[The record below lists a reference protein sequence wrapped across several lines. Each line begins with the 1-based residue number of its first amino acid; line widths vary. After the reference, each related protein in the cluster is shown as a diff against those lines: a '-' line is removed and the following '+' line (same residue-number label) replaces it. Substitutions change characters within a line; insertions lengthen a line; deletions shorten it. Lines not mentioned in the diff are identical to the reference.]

1 MQYKYFIFPLMN
13 AYTAESQ
20 MYTTRL
26 KNAEMLQEFG
36 GDVASLLILEEN
48 TNVKCHDFTK

>member
-1 MQYKYFIFPLMN
+1 MN

-48 TNVKCHDFTK
+48 ANVKCHDFTK

>member
-1 MQYKYFIFPLMN
+1 MNMLITSKAIFLQYKYFIFPLMN

-36 GDVASLLILEEN
+36 GDW
-48 TNVKCHDFTK
+48 

>member
-1 MQYKYFIFPLMN
+1 MN

-26 KNAEMLQEFG
+26 KNAEMHQEFG
-36 GDVASLLILEEN
+36 GDVAILLILEEN
-48 TNVKCHDFTK
+48 TIVKCHNFTQ

>member
-1 MQYKYFIFPLMN
+1 MN

-26 KNAEMLQEFG
+26 KNAEMLQEIG
-36 GDVASLLILEEN
+36 GDVAILLILEEN
-48 TNVKCHDFTK
+48 AIVKCHSFIK

>member
-20 MYTTRL
+20 MYTTKL

-36 GDVASLLILEEN
+36 GDVAILLILAEN
-48 TNVKCHDFTK
+48 TIVKCHNFTQ

>member
-1 MQYKYFIFPLMN
+1 MN

-20 MYTTRL
+20 MYTTKL

-36 GDVASLLILEEN
+36 GDVAILLILAEN
-48 TNVKCHDFTK
+48 TIVKCHNFTQ

>member
-1 MQYKYFIFPLMN
+1 MN

-26 KNAEMLQEFG
+26 KNAEMLQEIG
-36 GDVASLLILEEN
+36 GDVHNFIRYIPIKYILDRHPN
-48 TNVKCHDFTK
+48 GDL

>member
-1 MQYKYFIFPLMN
+1 MPILQRH
-13 AYTAESQ
+13 

-36 GDVASLLILEEN
+36 GDVAIFLILEGN
-48 TNVKCHDFTK
+48 TNVKCHNFTK

>member
-1 MQYKYFIFPLMN
+1 MN

-26 KNAEMLQEFG
+26 KNAEMLQVFG
-36 GDVASLLILEEN
+36 GDVAILLILEGN
-48 TNVKCHDFTK
+48 TNVKCHNFAK